1 MSAGISE
8 RVRDLAARAMEELG
22 PRFAEIDAVSERN
35 TEKVLTAF
43 RENRVSDA
51 CFGGTT
57 GYGYDDKGREILERV
72 YADVFRGEAALVR
85 TGFASGTHAITCA
98 LFGQLR
104 PGDRL
109 LYASGL
115 PYDTLQAAIG
125 IRGSGRGSFKEY
137 GIEYGQVDLT
147 PEGRPDHR
155 AIAEA
160 ASAENVSVVGIQRS
174 RGYSERDALSIE
186 DIGDMCDTIHRANP
200 RAAVIVDNCYG
211 EFTGLTEP
219 LEAGAD
225 MIVGSLI
232 KNPGGGLAPSGGYI
246 VGRRDLVENASYRL
260 TAPGIG
266 GEVGATLGQSRLLFQ
281 GFFMAPHTTAQAMK
295 TAVFCAKMM
304 ELMGFRSSPAWD
316 AKRSD
321 IIQIVELGSEE
332 AMSRFCRGVQLG
344 APVDSFVTPV
354 AGDMPGYECPVI
366 MAAGSFIQGASIEL
380 SADGPMEPPYR
391 VYLQGGLT
399 FESGKLGIMLAAE
412 ELLKG

>member
-1 MSAGISE
+1 MSETISS
-8 RVRDLAARAMEELG
+8 RVRELADRTMEDLG
-22 PRFAEIDAVSERN
+22 PRFAEIDRIAEAN

-43 RENRVSDA
+43 RKNRVSDA

-57 GYGYDDKGREILERV
+57 GYGYDDLGRETLERV

-104 PGDRL
+104 PGKKL
-109 LYASGL
+109 VYASGR
-115 PYDTLQAAIG
+115 PYDTLQGAIG
-125 IRGSGRGSFKEY
+125 LTGNGRGSFLEY

-147 PEGRPDHR
+147 EEGRPDLPGIER
-155 AIAEA
+155 AAAEK
-160 ASAENVSVVGIQRS
+160 NVTVVGIQRS
-174 RGYSERDALSIE
+174 RGYSARDALSVE
-186 DIGDMCDTIHRANP
+186 QIGEMCAAVRRANP
-200 RAAVIVDNCYG
+200 DAAIVVDNCYG

-219 LEAGAD
+219 LEVGSD
-225 MIVGSLI
+225 IVVGSLI
-232 KNPGGGLAPSGGYI
+232 KNPGGGLAPTGGYI

-266 GEVGATLGQSRLLFQ
+266 GEVGSTLGHSRLLFQ

-295 TAVFCAKMM
+295 TAVFCARMM
-304 ELMGFRSSPAWD
+304 DLLGFRSSPAWD
-316 AKRSD
+316 APRSD
-321 IIQIVELGSEE
+321 IIQTVDLGSAE
-332 AMSRFCRGVQLG
+332 AMARFCKGVQLG

-354 AGDMPGYECPVI
+354 AGDMPGYESPVI

-391 VYLQGGLT
+391 AYLQGGLT

-412 ELLKG
+412 EILKG